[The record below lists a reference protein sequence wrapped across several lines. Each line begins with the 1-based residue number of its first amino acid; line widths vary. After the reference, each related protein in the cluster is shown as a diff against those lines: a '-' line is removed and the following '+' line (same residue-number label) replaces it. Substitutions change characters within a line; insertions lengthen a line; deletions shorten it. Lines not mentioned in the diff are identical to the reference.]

1 VISFQTILK
10 LKGFPVTE
18 AKRQL
23 QSFYKLDRA
32 EQKKWI
38 DSKKEQIVDFH
49 LKNNPLYKKQ
59 TIQSSSSLRWSEL
72 PILQKKD
79 LQGNVSEM
87 ISDAYKLSEV
97 YVSNTSGSSG
107 HPFFF
112 AKDKFSH
119 ALTWAFILNRYESLD
134 IHPGD
139 WQARFYG
146 IPLDKISYA
155 KEKVKDFFMHRV
167 RFPVFDMGDAML
179 EKFLTQFQNTKIH
192 YVYGYTNAV
201 LLFSQFVLRNGIR
214 LAEVCPT
221 LKRCIVTSEVCREE
235 DKKVIEEAL
244 GVPVIREYGASEL
257 DVIAIEDVAGRWAIN
272 EANLFVEVLSE
283 DNRVLPMGEPGRLVI
298 TSLHNRAMPFIRY
311 DIGDIGVLE
320 EDERGVVLKTLSG
333 RVNDTIILPS
343 GKKSPGLTFYYVSR
357 SILESSGVLK
367 EFIIRQTALNS
378 FEFDVVSERAL
389 TPEETRDIHSKMDL
403 YLEPGLSLKI
413 NRVEK
418 IQRPGS
424 GKIKHFYSEL
434 KA

>member
-1 VISFQTILK
+1 MISFQAILK

-18 AKRQL
+18 AKTQL
-23 QSFYKLDRA
+23 QSFYKLDRV

-38 DSKKEQIVDFH
+38 DRKKKEVVDFH
-49 LKNNPLYKKQ
+49 LKNNPLYKQLVKQ
-59 TIQSSSSLRWSEL
+59 SISSSWSEL

-87 ISDAYKLSEV
+87 ISDGYKLSDV
-97 YVSNTSGSSG
+97 YLSNTSGSSG

-146 IPLDKISYA
+146 IPLDKISYT

-167 RFPVFDMGDAML
+167 RFPVFDMGDVML
-179 EKFLTQFQNTKIH
+179 EKFVKQFRNTKIH
-192 YVYGYTNAV
+192 YVYGYTNSV
-201 LLFSQFVLRNGIR
+201 LLFSQFVLRKGIR

-221 LKRCIVTSEVCREE
+221 LKRCIVTSEVCRDE
-235 DKKVIEEAL
+235 DKKIIEAAL

-283 DNRVLPMGEPGRLVI
+283 DNRLLPMGESGRLVI
-298 TSLHNRAMPFIRY
+298 TSLHNRVMPFIRY
-311 DIGDIGVLE
+311 DIGDVGSLD

-333 RVNDTIILPS
+333 RVNDTILLPS

-378 FEFDVVSERAL
+378 FEFDVVSDRAL
-389 TPEETRDIHSKMDL
+389 TLEETRDIHNKMDL
-403 YLEPGLSLKI
+403 YLEPGLLLKI

-418 IQRPGS
+418 IQRPAS

-434 KA
+434 KV